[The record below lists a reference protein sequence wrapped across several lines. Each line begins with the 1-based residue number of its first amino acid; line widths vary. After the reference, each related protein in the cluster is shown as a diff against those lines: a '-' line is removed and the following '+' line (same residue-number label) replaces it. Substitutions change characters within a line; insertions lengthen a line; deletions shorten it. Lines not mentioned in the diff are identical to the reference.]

1 MSKRHVKLA
10 QCLPYCQSCK
20 TPDPTHQIY
29 PWSTQNHEAV
39 PKTSPHPFQRGRKV
53 SQLNLLVAYEAEHYP
68 IDPPDPIDAIK
79 FRMDQQ
85 VLKPKDLEPM
95 IGRRN
100 WVYEVLCRF
109 NCVVRKLIT

>member
-20 TPDPTHQIY
+20 TLDPTHQIY

-79 FRMDQQ
+79 FRMDQK